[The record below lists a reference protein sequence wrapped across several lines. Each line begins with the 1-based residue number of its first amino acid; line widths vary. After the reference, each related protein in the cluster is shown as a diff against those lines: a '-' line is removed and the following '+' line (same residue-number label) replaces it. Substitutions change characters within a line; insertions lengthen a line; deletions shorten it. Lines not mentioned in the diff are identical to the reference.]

1 MVIPACKIYKF
12 GYAAQ
17 KTFVD
22 KPISYEWELNIEI
35 CDDYLNVYLRCFKC
49 YSKVDIQKYTCNF
62 RILNNMLLENPFIV
76 KVHYDK
82 MMRLFE
88 DKYLIVLP
96 QIVEN
101 DMWNKL
107 YNFINKVGSK
117 LDF

>member
-12 GYAAQ
+12 DYVAQ

-22 KPISYEWELNIEI
+22 KPISYKWELNIEN
-35 CDDYLNVYLRCFKC
+35 CVDYLNVNLRCFKC

-62 RILNNMLLENPFIV
+62 RILKNMLSYNPFIV

-107 YNFINKVGSK
+107 YNFIKK
-117 LDF
+117 LDIN

>member
-12 GYAAQ
+12 DYVAQ

-22 KPISYEWELNIEI
+22 KPISYKWELNIEI

-62 RILNNMLLENPFIV
+62 RILKNMLSENPLIV
-76 KVHYDK
+76 KVYYDDT
-82 MMRLFE
+82 MQLFKN
-88 DKYLIVLP
+88 KYLIVLP
-96 QIVEN
+96 KTVEN

-107 YNFINKVGSK
+107 YNFIKKNINI
-117 LDF
+117 LI

>member
-1 MVIPACKIYKF
+1 
-12 GYAAQ
+12 
-17 KTFVD
+17 
-22 KPISYEWELNIEI
+22 
-35 CDDYLNVYLRCFKC
+35 
-49 YSKVDIQKYTCNF
+49 
-62 RILNNMLLENPFIV
+62 MLLENPFIV

-107 YNFINKVGSK
+107 YNFINKVGYK